1 MNDRSGKPEE
11 QPTEPL
17 GGGVDPVP
25 GEPLPGIDPMPAVPP
40 GVEPVSAS
48 GTGDIGG
55 FGAPG
60 PSPAR
65 GVAGGPVGTTGGSAV
80 GHPGYDAYGRPVP
93 RPPRT
98 SEQIRADIEEQRQQ
112 LGSSVE
118 QLRDR
123 VHEVTDWRGHLRRHR
138 REIAIGAAAVG
149 FAVGASIM
157 LGRRNRR

>member
-65 GVAGGPVGTTGGSAV
+65 G
-80 GHPGYDAYGRPVP
+80 
-93 RPPRT
+93 
-98 SEQIRADIEEQRQQ
+98 
-112 LGSSVE
+112 
-118 QLRDR
+118 
-123 VHEVTDWRGHLRRHR
+123 
-138 REIAIGAAAVG
+138 
-149 FAVGASIM
+149 
-157 LGRRNRR
+157 